1 MLARPLSATPYS
13 RLARP
18 ALVNSLASPTDPTLY
33 TRPAPPVPTRAYT
46 MAAEGNSRVDL
57 IRTLNKLQDTFS
69 AIGGE
74 TVDLPQ
80 IVVV

>member
-1 MLARPLSATPYS
+1 
-13 RLARP
+13 
-18 ALVNSLASPTDPTLY
+18 
-33 TRPAPPVPTRAYT
+33 

-80 IVVV
+80 IVVVCVCSTDTRLLGSLAG

>member
-1 MLARPLSATPYS
+1 
-13 RLARP
+13 
-18 ALVNSLASPTDPTLY
+18 
-33 TRPAPPVPTRAYT
+33 